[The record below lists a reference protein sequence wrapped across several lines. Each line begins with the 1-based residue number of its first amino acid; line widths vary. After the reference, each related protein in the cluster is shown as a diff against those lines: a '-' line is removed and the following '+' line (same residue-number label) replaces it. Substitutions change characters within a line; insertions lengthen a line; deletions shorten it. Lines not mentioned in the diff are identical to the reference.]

1 VTDGVVKWVK
11 TKWKDVTVGSIVKVE
26 SGKQFPADL
35 VLLASSEPNGMA
47 YIETSNLDGE
57 TNLKL
62 KQALPATADFTSDE
76 EIRTLRGDCE
86 AEAPTKHL
94 YEFLGNLKLANR
106 QCDQKN
112 VQVHIFFLKVK
123 NFKKFFIKV

>member
-1 VTDGVVKWVK
+1 MK
-11 TKWKDVTVGSIVKVE
+11 TKWKDVTVGSILKIE

-62 KQALPATADFTSDE
+62 KQALPVTADFTSDE

-94 YEFLGNLKLANR
+94 YEFYGNLKLSNR
-106 QCDQKN
+106 N
-112 VQVHIFFLKVK
+112 AV
-123 NFKKFFIKV
+123 